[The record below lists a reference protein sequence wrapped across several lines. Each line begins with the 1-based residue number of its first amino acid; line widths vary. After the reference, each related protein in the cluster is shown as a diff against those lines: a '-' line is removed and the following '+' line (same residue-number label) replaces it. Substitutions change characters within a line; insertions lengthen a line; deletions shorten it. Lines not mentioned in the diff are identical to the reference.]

1 MNAHGRK
8 RRPGE
13 PGSSRS
19 FSAVT
24 KREMMKKVLVAM
36 SGGVDSSVAARL
48 LKERGFDCV
57 GCTMRLFGGDENP
70 AKSEKTCCSLD
81 DVEDARGVAFR
92 LGMPFYVFNLTD
104 SFQKCVIAP
113 FIDSYRNGRTP
124 NPCIDCNRYLKFEKL
139 YERAQALSCD
149 AIATGHYARICFD
162 GEKYSLKKALDPS
175 KDQSY
180 VLYSLTQEQLRRTL
194 FPLGELTKQQTRE
207 LAESHGF
214 LNAKKPDSQDICFVP
229 DGDYAAFIERT
240 TGLVFPEGDF
250 VSPEGKVLGRH
261 KGIIRYTVGQRRG
274 LGVSAKEPLYVA
286 AIDPERN
293 TVTLTGESGFRIDT
307 VYAERVNMISGE
319 LLTAPIRAKVKLRYR
334 QPERPA
340 TVSMED
346 GRLRICFDEP
356 QRAPAPGQAAVLYG
370 EDGETVLGGGTIISS
385 ERREGK

>member
-1 MNAHGRK
+1 
-8 RRPGE
+8 
-13 PGSSRS
+13 
-19 FSAVT
+19 
-24 KREMMKKVLVAM
+24 
-36 SGGVDSSVAARL
+36 
-48 LKERGFDCV
+48 
-57 GCTMRLFGGDENP
+57 
-70 AKSEKTCCSLD
+70 
-81 DVEDARGVAFR
+81 
-92 LGMPFYVFNLTD
+92 
-104 SFQKCVIAP
+104 
-113 FIDSYRNGRTP
+113 
-124 NPCIDCNRYLKFEKL
+124 KL

-149 AIATGHYARICFD
+149 AIATGHYARVCRD

-194 FPLGELTKQQTRE
+194 FPLGEMTKQQTRE

-307 VYAERVNMISGE
+307 VYAERVNLISGE
-319 LLTAPIRAKVKLRYR
+319 PLTAPIRAKVKLRYR